1 MAKEACG
8 GRDFTVVTMG
18 IHGEKWK
25 RKKNILLRRKGQR
38 QGSGGMKKEEGEKK
52 TRKTNELGVGWFL
65 VPKGKSATL
74 QLE

>member
-1 MAKEACG
+1 
-8 GRDFTVVTMG
+8 
-18 IHGEKWK
+18 
-25 RKKNILLRRKGQR
+25 
-38 QGSGGMKKEEGEKK
+38 MKKEEGEKK